1 MRPTIPNVGW
11 SRGAL
16 EPVELCPACGSAKR
30 DARQYSR
37 HDDGGVM
44 PDVWRMVRCG
54 DCRSLYLDPRPDAES
69 LPRAYLDY
77 YTHQAEHED
86 APEGGAG
93 GLVWSLVH
101 GYLNWRFG
109 MRRTPSNKFGALVFS
124 AIEPLRLKLDY
135 YGRHLARAQFPQ
147 PGRLLDVGCGN
158 GAFLLRAREMGW
170 NVAGCE
176 PDAKAV
182 SACQAQG
189 LDVIRGDVFS
199 SALDG
204 ELFDVVTISHVLE
217 HVTDPQALLKR
228 AKALMNPGGVLW
240 VALPNPHSLG
250 LRIFGAA
257 WRGLHV
263 PFHLCI
269 PSQAR
274 LGRWME
280 TTGFVSIQ
288 LKRRGAHSKRL
299 WSDSTVIAHREQIAI
314 RSRATVVLLRL
325 VTDFLATLTP
335 RWAEETVMIAY
346 KPETSNAGR
355 M

>member
-11 SRGAL
+11 SRRAL
-16 EPVELCPACGSAKR
+16 EPVHLCPACGSAKR

-54 DCRSLYLDPRPDAES
+54 DCRSLYLDPRPAAES

-86 APEGGAG
+86 VPEGGAG

-240 VALPNPHSLG
+240 VAIPNTRSLG
-250 LRIFGAA
+250 LRVFREA
-257 WRGLHV
+257 WINLHF

-269 PSQAR
+269 PSPECLLGWINAAGFKSAR
-274 LGRWME
+274 R
-280 TTGFVSIQ
+280 V
-288 LKRRGAHSKRL
+288 RRGAHARFHWSKSFPIAQRE
-299 WSDSTVIAHREQIAI
+299 SVTVPSTLGLSACRAI
-314 RSRATVVLLRL
+314 DDLL
-325 VTDFLATLTP
+325 ASLTA
-335 RWAEETVMIAY
+335 RWAEEIVMIAH
-346 KPETSNAGR
+346 KPETSDAG
-355 M
+355 